1 MDKTVICKDVDLN
14 EYQISVSELSWR
26 PSAYGI
32 VIKDDHVLLSRQ
44 FGRYDLPGGGVDLGE
59 PVEAAVIREV
69 KEETG
74 ITVNTPRVVGVENS
88 FFKSTHGNNKSYHSI
103 LMYYICDFVGG
114 ELSIE
119 GFDEYEKQYAELAEW
134 VPLITVDTLET
145 ASTVDFR
152 PYIKQAAAIV
162 KGGA

>member
-14 EYQISVSELSWR
+14 EYEVPVNELHWR

-32 VIKDDHVLLSRQ
+32 VIKDNCVLLSRQ
-44 FGRYDLPGGGVDLGE
+44 FKRYDLPGGGVDLGE
-59 PVEAAVIREV
+59 PIENAVIREV

-74 ITVNTPRVVGVENS
+74 IDVDVPRIVGVENS
-88 FFKSTHGNNKSYHSI
+88 FFKSAHGNNNSYHSV
-103 LMYYICDFVGG
+103 LLYFVCDFVGG
-114 ELSIE
+114 ELSID

-134 VPLITVDTLET
+134 IPVDAIDAIEI

-152 PYIKQAAAIV
+152 PYIKQVAG
-162 KGGA
+162 KGTS